1 MAEWWNREQ
10 MRKMQELDLRIEF
23 VEELHN
29 DLMRNLEEMMEK
41 GEKKMEEKVK
51 DVSKREIEA
60 LPKPS
65 QKKKKRRISDAIA
78 EKEVQGGRIRLE
90 GTKG

>member
-1 MAEWWNREQ
+1 MKDKEIVDEDEKDSDDKEEEMAEWWKREQ
-10 MRKMQELDLRIEF
+10 MRKMQQLDLRIEF

-65 QKKKKRRISDAIA
+65 
-78 EKEVQGGRIRLE
+78 
-90 GTKG
+90 